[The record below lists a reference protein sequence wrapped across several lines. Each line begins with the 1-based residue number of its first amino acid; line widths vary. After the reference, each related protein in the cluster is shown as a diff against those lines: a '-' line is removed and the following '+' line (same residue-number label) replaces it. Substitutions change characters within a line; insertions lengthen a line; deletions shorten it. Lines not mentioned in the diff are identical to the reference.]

1 MALRNFSPCKK
12 LSLESASSSE
22 SCHMVVGAVFNLKAP
37 LKVLKSESLEVSLAP
52 LLNTKDENTALLS
65 ACNIQERKQQRNQ
78 FRDLGNN
85 TNKLVQEDSFSSKI
99 KIVRT
104 RAEETDSR
112 RFSEHRKAEN
122 STCTRLHRLME
133 TGTNE

>member
-1 MALRNFSPCKK
+1 
-12 LSLESASSSE
+12 
-22 SCHMVVGAVFNLKAP
+22 MVVGAAFNLKAI
-37 LKVLKSESLEVSLAP
+37 KVLKSESLEVSLAP
-52 LLNTKDENTALLS
+52 LLNNKDENTALLS
-65 ACNIQERKQQRNQ
+65 ACNTQEWKQQRNQ
-78 FRDLGNN
+78 FRDLGDN
-85 TNKLVQEDSFSSKI
+85 TNKPVQEDSFSSKI

-104 RAEETDSR
+104 RAEETDPR